1 MPLALLCG
9 CYANFENFSLE
20 GKAKLFSLP
29 HLSEGDNW
37 SSRLQMAA
45 QMEIISLTQMMQLF
59 GTKSILVIK
68 FHSSLS

>member
-29 HLSEGDNW
+29 HLSEGDN
-37 SSRLQMAA
+37 
-45 QMEIISLTQMMQLF
+45 
-59 GTKSILVIK
+59 
-68 FHSSLS
+68 